1 MFCSEC
7 GKQLNHGDKFCSV
20 CGTRVPGQEASAS
33 YNYVSQ
39 KHNAQDVV
47 RPQAVPTAP
56 PVRETG
62 RFCMGCGQKMAPQDQ
77 FCMNCGWRAGDSV
90 QAQPVRTA
98 APVPPSSAQQEKKKA
113 GKGKIW
119 GIVLVVLQVLVLLG
133 SMDELAGMQIFE
145 LLGFVTPGIIGVILL
160 IRDHHK
166 NKQ

>member
-7 GKQLNHGDKFCSV
+7 GKQLNPGDKFCSG
-20 CGTRVPGQEASAS
+20 CGTRAPAQEVSAS
-33 YNYVSQ
+33 YNYVPQ

-47 RPQAVPTAP
+47 RPQAVPTAA
-56 PVRETG
+56 PVRETV

-77 FCMNCGWRAGDSV
+77 FCMNCGWHAGDSV

-98 APVPPSSAQQEKKKA
+98 APSAQPEKKKA

-133 SMDELAGMQIFE
+133 SMDELASMQISE